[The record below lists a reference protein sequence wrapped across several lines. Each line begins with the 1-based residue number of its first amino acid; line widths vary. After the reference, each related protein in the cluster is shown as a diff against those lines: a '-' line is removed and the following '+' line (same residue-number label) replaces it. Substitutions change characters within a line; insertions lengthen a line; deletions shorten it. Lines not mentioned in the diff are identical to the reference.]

1 MIVVTGATGKLGN
14 HVIEGL
20 LKTIPAQQIIAAVRT
35 PEKAQALTARGIQV
49 RAADYSKPETLTTAF
64 AGAEK
69 VLLISSSDLNDRVGQ
84 HKAVIDAAKA
94 AGVKL
99 IAYTS
104 LLHAAEATTLLSA
117 DHKATEAY
125 LQASGVPFVVLRN
138 GWYFENH
145 TEAIAPAL
153 QHGAVIGASGEGR
166 FAAASRADYAAAAVA
181 VLITEG
187 HEGKLYELAGDN
199 SFTLTEYAAEVSK
212 QSGKTVIFAN
222 LPEEKYAEA
231 LAGFGL
237 PAPLP
242 EILANADTGASRGE
256 LDDTS
261 HTLSKLIGRPTTTLA
276 EAVKAAL
283 ATL

>member
-1 MIVVTGATGKLGN
+1 MIVVTGATGKLGH

-20 LKTIPAQQIIAAVRT
+20 LKTVPAQEIVAAVRN
-35 PEKAQALTARGIQV
+35 PGKAEAFTAQGIQA
-49 RAADYSKPETLTTAF
+49 RAADYGKPETLAAAF

-84 HKAVIDAAKA
+84 HKAAIDAARA

-99 IAYTS
+99 LVYTS
-104 LLHAAEATTLLSA
+104 LLRAADATTLLAA

-138 GWYFENH
+138 GWYLENH

-166 FAAASRADYAAAAVA
+166 FAAASRADFAAAAVA
-181 VLITEG
+181 VLTTNG
-187 HEGKLYELAGDN
+187 HEGKRYELAGDN
-199 SFTLTEYAAEVSK
+199 SYSLTEYAAEVSK
-212 QSGKTVIFAN
+212 QAGKPVVFAN

-242 EILANADTGASRGE
+242 QILANADSGASRGE
-256 LDDTS
+256 LDETS
-261 HTLSKLIGRPTTTLA
+261 HTLRKLIGRATTPLA

-283 ATL
+283 AAL